1 MFAAEM
7 GQCPVP
13 TDEIKPHGCNRPAS
27 QSDVFCHLLRSAEFD
42 TTAPVAV
49 NEQRKLIPQ
58 LVQDVVFDSEQST
71 IPVTLDS
78 EAVDEFVPA
87 TPP

>member
-1 MFAAEM
+1 M
-7 GQCPVP
+7 GQCLVA
-13 TDEIKPHGCNRPAS
+13 TDEIKPHGGNRPAS
-27 QSDVFCHLLRSAEFD
+27 QSAVFCHLLTSAVFD